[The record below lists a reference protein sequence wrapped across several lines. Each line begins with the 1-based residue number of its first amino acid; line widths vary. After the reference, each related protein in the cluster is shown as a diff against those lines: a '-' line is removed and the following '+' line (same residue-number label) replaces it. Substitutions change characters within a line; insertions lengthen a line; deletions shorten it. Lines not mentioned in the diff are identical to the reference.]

1 MWVGS
6 EDSVI
11 YIINVHSMSCNKQLT
26 DHRAAVTGLVV
37 HDGKK
42 PRYQGP
48 LGGRKGKSLAP
59 RGVEGKGSWASP
71 GKESLQE
78 TCVVWFCLWAKRKE
92 PLRRQNQ
99 HGDQRLSASQPR
111 LLRPAYAFGQN
122 FWKGCALTKC
132 WLWLVFS
139 FSRHQKSGFVGETIS
154 KMPLCD
160 MAPSGPESHQKA
172 SCLQADGGTSP
183 PPR

>member
-1 MWVGS
+1 MVMAEHSQVWVGS

-71 GKESLQE
+71 GKKCREGESAGDMCGLVLLVGKEKGAFE
-78 TCVVWFCLWAKRKE
+78 TTK
-92 PLRRQNQ
+92 
-99 HGDQRLSASQPR
+99 
-111 LLRPAYAFGQN
+111 PA
-122 FWKGCALTKC
+122 W
-132 WLWLVFS
+132 
-139 FSRHQKSGFVGETIS
+139 
-154 KMPLCD
+154 
-160 MAPSGPESHQKA
+160 
-172 SCLQADGGTSP
+172 
-183 PPR
+183 